1 MRIIRALSE
10 KKLSPIRLGF
20 SRYLVEHYGMSMST
34 AYQKIRLNRVRRWEA
49 EGVEKCLRDFSPCY
63 EGKLEDFFPG
73 LPHKKEFIEFM
84 NTRGMGEHACRT
96 HFRNF
101 DFTEVE
107 IRGLEAI
114 YKEYR
119 KQMEEV

>member
-1 MRIIRALSE
+1 M
-10 KKLSPIRLGF
+10 RLGF

-49 EGVEKCLRDFSPCY
+49 EGVEKCLIDFDPDY
-63 EGKLEDFFPG
+63 EGELKDFFSG
-73 LPHKKEFIEFM
+73 VRKKGEFIEFM
-84 NTRGMGEHACRT
+84 KERGMGEHALRA

-107 IRGLEAI
+107 LRGLESI
-114 YKEYR
+114 YKEYK
-119 KQMEEV
+119 KQMEEM